1 MKIGIIIAMDK
12 EMSGIMSI
20 ASEVERLTH
29 SSLYE
34 VYRARYGDKMLYIVK
49 SGIGEI
55 AAAAATQYLITA
67 YGTDIILNFGVC
79 GKLNPELK
87 VLQTVAISSVVH
99 YQHDLSAIDNVPVG
113 YYEEY
118 KSVNIPTAKHL
129 LDIALS
135 VDGSL
140 KTAVCASGDKFIDKK
155 EDRQRLFKD
164 FNADV
169 CEMES
174 AGVLLT
180 CNRNNTP
187 CLIIKSISDDEA
199 MGYNEFSNIAAERH
213 TDLIEAILKKL

>member
-1 MKIGIIIAMDK
+1 M
-12 EMSGIMSI
+12 
-20 ASEVERLTH
+20 R
-29 SSLYE
+29 
-34 VYRARYGDKMLYIVK
+34 YRARYNDKMLYIVK

-87 VLQTVAISSVVH
+87 VLQTVAVSSVVH
-99 YQHDLSAIDNVPVG
+99 YQFDLSAIDNVPVG

-118 KSVNIPTAKHL
+118 KGINIPTAKHL
-129 LDIALS
+129 LDIALL
-135 VDGSL
+135 VDSNL
-140 KTAVCASGDKFIDKK
+140 NPAVCASGDKFIDKK
-155 EDRQRLFKD
+155 EDRQRLFRE

-169 CEMES
+169 CEMEA

-199 MGYNEFSNIAAERH
+199 MGYNEFSSVAAERH
-213 TDLIEAILKKL
+213 TDLIEAILKRL

>member
-67 YGTDIILNFGVC
+67 YGTDLILNFGVC

-87 VLQTVAISSVVH
+87 VLQTVAVSSVVH
-99 YQHDLSAIDNVPVG
+99 YQFDLSAIDNVPVG

-118 KSVNIPTAKHL
+118 KSINIPTAKHL
-129 LDIALS
+129 FDIALS

-213 TDLIEAILKKL
+213 TDLIEAILKRL